1 MLTDTKANGAAP
13 SAALQPEPR
22 PEPRPQPE
30 PQPESQRARPAADD
44 KSDALGRI
52 DARLIDNVGVTLEA
66 FLGGARMTVAE
77 LTNLKAD
84 AVVPLD
90 AALNHAVELRLNGVP
105 VARGELVAVGDKF
118 GVRLVEM
125 AK

>member
-1 MLTDTKANGAAP
+1 MLTDTKPNGAKPNGTSAP
-13 SAALQPEPR
+13 GALQPD
-22 PEPRPQPE
+22 
-30 PQPESQRARPAADD
+30 ARLSKTAAPD
-44 KSDALGRI
+44 KPDAASRI

-66 FLGGARMTVAE
+66 YLGGARMTVAE
-77 LTNLKAD
+77 LTALKEA

-90 AALNHAVELRLNGVP
+90 AALNQAVELRLNGVP